1 MAQKGRPGVGEFSAR
16 SYETK
21 NGDTAWQPLIEFAEG
36 AQQVREQ
43 FRKQALEAIHTAAD
57 EQQQADANSGG
68 RL

>member
-1 MAQKGRPGVGEFSAR
+1 MAA
-16 SYETK
+16 
-21 NGDTAWQPLIEFAEG
+21 ALEFAEG